1 MTGNILGEAISEK
14 IDAQIN
20 NRQFIQGAGYNL
32 GEQQIQ
38 RTPEVLNYLNNR
50 NAWIKMA
57 SGVSISGSL
66 GKQKLKDLSE
76 VENSY
81 LSGPEIDNLMNSNL
95 AENLI
100 LFNTTQKFDSTKKE
114 YTQRSGV
121 RSSNSFTESINNMY
135 GGLGGN
141 SKGLEPVPGITD
153 ISIQCLNRGS
163 IKKATVNIKAYNKF
177 QFGVIELL
185 YLRLG
190 YIMMLEWG
198 WDKYI
203 DSIDTSMNPSSV
215 TIKDM
220 GSTIIENQWFKDTNY
235 TQTEMLDII
244 QANREIYK
252 GNYDGFFGTVTNFSW
267 KLGKDNV
274 YDITI
279 NLSTLGSVIESLNIN
294 IPSPLK
300 ELKPNLKVDRL
311 TQWVI
316 STRKNFPTDSSDYAS
331 VSNFINEDNEPI
343 TTPINKDLTYYIRFG
358 HFLRIFQN
366 NLIFNINNGNK
377 SLDKELEFDL
387 NLESTLCNYEQNLVS
402 LNPSKTIFSPY
413 MSKNITKN
421 IELYTLKQ
429 ISEKLES
436 FAINKD
442 GIVYGKLFNI
452 YLNLDFIQ
460 TSYENSKNYKLE
472 ASLFKFLT
480 FICEGINES
489 MGQCTQLEVIIKE
502 DKTITFIDQNQI
514 KGYDK
519 KLPLSPTPLNIY
531 GYNPNNTSTFVKDF
545 SIQTKITPDLANI
558 ITIGATAESQKTVNA
573 IPFKNI
579 NKGLDNRFGLK
590 QLLPNEDFGLLEDN
604 QDNQDKEKIESAELL
619 KPKFADLIRN
629 PKTTPYT
636 SLSGYKFEYNG
647 IKFNVVRTLKAVNN
661 NSLISKIKQEISF
674 YYLAAK
680 LESFNTDDIN
690 FARRKTD
697 SENDDFLSLVYS
709 KYQAKFD
716 LNQQELYLERQE
728 QAKKEKKNKEDL
740 ELQNSRGTYQAYLA
754 RSFGG
759 ETGINNTYKTS
770 SVNVN
775 PAPLGTFN
783 VSSTPLYINENE
795 VSQKEALYFDFNN
808 QDHLSLAQNSFK
820 KYLNEKNK
828 NEYESEVISSQGFIP
843 LELGITMEGLS
854 GVKIYNKLNLNTK
867 FLPSSYPKSLKFI
880 ATNVDHK
887 VGGNIWETNIKTISM
902 PLSENPPIN
911 PVILENAGIG
921 RQNNVLIDQSEF
933 NEEIQPSLQD
943 NKLIIQDNR
952 TVANKP
958 FNLSTYGRK
967 DLSQDWLINEM
978 NINTQ
983 DIWRKFL
990 TLLNT
995 NYPGYTLI
1003 INATYRS
1010 YERSEQ
1016 LKKQNKNNAKPGLS
1030 PHNYAYAIDMN
1041 IKDPNGTI
1049 FRKNNR
1055 TPWIESGIIKIA
1067 TDVGLRW
1074 GGNFSNYIDCVHFDV
1089 TNVTNITLNNA
1100 SKIDPN
1106 YDLNEEQA
1114 KSINYV

>member
-114 YTQRSGV
+114 YIKRSGV
-121 RSSNSFTESINNMY
+121 KSYNSFTESINNMY

-163 IKKATVNIKAYNKF
+163 IKRATVNIKAYNKF

-190 YIMMLEWG
+190 YIMILEWG

-220 GSTIIENQWFKDTNY
+220 GSTIIEKQWFKDTNY

-244 QANREIYK
+244 QANREIHN

-294 IPSPLK
+294 IP
-300 ELKPNLKVDRL
+300 EPNPESNLGPDRL
-311 TQWVI
+311 TNWINNTSTNFSDLLTTDDNKITKNYISVDNLYNNNNNNNNNYVI
-316 STRKNFPTDSSDYAS
+316 EIPTESNKPKLRQ
-331 VSNFINEDNEPI
+331 NFIR
-343 TTPINKDLTYYIRFG
+343 LG
-358 HFLRIFQN
+358 HFLRILQN
-366 NLIFNINNGNK
+366 DIIFNIDNGGEKN
-377 SLDKELEFDL
+377 DKELKFDL
-387 NLESTLCNYEQNLVS
+387 DVESTLCNYEKNLIP
-402 LNPSKTIFSPY
+402 LNPNKAIFSVL
-413 MSKNITKN
+413 MGEEFKNAIGEKPFN
-421 IELYTLKQ
+421 DFNSHLKEF
-429 ISEKLES
+429 SLEEDK
-436 FAINKD
+436 I
-442 GIVYGKLFNI
+442 IYGKLLNI
-452 YLNLDFIQ
+452 YLNFDFIQ
-460 TSYENSKNYKLE
+460 KSYNNRKNEKNE
-472 ASLFKFLT
+472 VFLFKFLT
-480 FICEGINES
+480 SICDGINES
-489 MGQCTQLEVIIKE
+489 TGQCTQLEVIIK
-502 DKTITFIDQNQI
+502 DNKTITIIDQNQI
-514 KGYDK
+514 KGYDE
-519 KLPLSPTPLNIY
+519 KLPPSPTPLNIY

-545 SIQTKITPDLANI
+545 NIQTKITPDLANI
-558 ITIGATAESQKTVNA
+558 ITIGATAESLKTENA

-590 QLLPNEDFGLLEDN
+590 QTQSEPLEENISKLPSEEEFKIDFKKDLFD
-604 QDNQDKEKIESAELL
+604 DKK
-619 KPKFADLIRN
+619 
-629 PKTTPYT
+629 TPYN
-636 SLSGYKFEYNG
+636 LYFGYEYTYKGITFNVNTFSTAITNG
-647 IKFNVVRTLKAVNN
+647 IKKLIYKLSNPSFPQETLQRVKDSNN
-661 NSLISKIKQEISF
+661 PK
-674 YYLAAK
+674 
-680 LESFNTDDIN
+680 
-690 FARRKTD
+690 
-697 SENDDFLSLVYS
+697 FLSKAYANYKLAFDQNKRKKIEES
-709 KYQAKFD
+709 RQQSLQRAKG
-716 LNQQELYLERQE
+716 
-728 QAKKEKKNKEDL
+728 
-740 ELQNSRGTYQAYLA
+740 SYQAYLA
-754 RSFGG
+754 KSFGG
-759 ETGINNTYKTS
+759 KAGFEISQNQYSSSSAGTGAGGGKSGIRQVEKVFKVIN
-770 SVNVN
+770 
-775 PAPLGTFN
+775 
-783 VSSTPLYINENE
+783 
-795 VSQKEALYFDFNN
+795 ALYFKWDN
-808 QDHLSLAQNSFK
+808 QDHLSLAQSSFK
-820 KYLNEKNK
+820 RYLDKQNK
-828 NEYESEVISSQGFIP
+828 EEYESKSEVISSQGFIP
-843 LELGITMEGLS
+843 LKLGITMEGLS

-943 NKLIIQDNR
+943 NKLIIVDNR
-952 TVANKP
+952 TVANIP
-958 FNLSTYGRK
+958 FNPITYGRK

-995 NYPGYTLI
+995 NYPGYTLM

-1041 IKDPNGTI
+1041 IKDRNGTI
-1049 FRKNNR
+1049 FEKNDR
-1055 TPWIESGIIKIA
+1055 TPWIESGIVKIA

-1089 TNVTNITLNNA
+1089 TNVTKITLNNA

>member
-235 TQTEMLDII
+235 TQTEMLGII

-294 IPSPLK
+294 IPIPGFLSQS
-300 ELKPNLKVDRL
+300 NLGSDRL
-311 TQWVI
+311 TNWI
-316 STRKNFPTDSSDYAS
+316 NNTSTNFSDLLNTNDNKITKNYVSVNNLYDNNIYKIKIPTDSTESKLKEK
-331 VSNFINEDNEPI
+331 FIR
-343 TTPINKDLTYYIRFG
+343 LG

-366 NLIFNINNGNK
+366 DIIFNIDNGGEKN
-377 SLDKELEFDL
+377 DKELKFDL
-387 NLESTLCNYEQNLVS
+387 DVESTLCNYEKNLIP
-402 LNPSKTIFSPY
+402 LNPNKAIFSVL
-413 MSKNITKN
+413 MGEEFKNAIGEKPFSDFN
-421 IELYTLKQ
+421 SHLKEF
-429 ISEKLES
+429 SLEEDK
-436 FAINKD
+436 I
-442 GIVYGKLFNI
+442 IYGKLLNI
-452 YLNLDFIQ
+452 YLNFDFIQ
-460 TSYENSKNYKLE
+460 KSFNSRKNEKNE
-472 ASLFKFLT
+472 VFLFKFLT
-480 FICEGINES
+480 SICDGINES
-489 MGQCTQLEVIIKE
+489 TGQCTQLEVIIK
-502 DKTITFIDQNQI
+502 DNKTITIIDQNQI
-514 KGYDK
+514 KGYDE
-519 KLPLSPTPLNIY
+519 KLPPSPTPLNIY

-545 SIQTKITPDLANI
+545 NIQTKITPDLANI
-558 ITIGATAESQKTVNA
+558 ITIGATAESLKTENA

-590 QLLPNEDFGLLEDN
+590 QTQSEPLEENKFELPSEEEFQKAFKAALLDSNKTPYNVFFGYEYTYKGITFNVNTFATVATRIGVVFSEEGLSKEISTNIRTEDGNNSKFLSKAYAKYKEAFDQN
-604 QDNQDKEKIESAELL
+604 QSKKIEESIQQLL
-619 KPKFADLIRN
+619 QR
-629 PKTTPYT
+629 
-636 SLSGYKFEYNG
+636 
-647 IKFNVVRTLKAVNN
+647 
-661 NSLISKIKQEISF
+661 
-674 YYLAAK
+674 
-680 LESFNTDDIN
+680 
-690 FARRKTD
+690 ARG
-697 SENDDFLSLVYS
+697 S
-709 KYQAKFD
+709 
-716 LNQQELYLERQE
+716 
-728 QAKKEKKNKEDL
+728 
-740 ELQNSRGTYQAYLA
+740 YQAYLA
-754 RSFGG
+754 KSFGG
-759 ETGINNTYKTS
+759 NLGFVGTVDTEIVINKKTGNAKIKDIK
-770 SVNVN
+770 
-775 PAPLGTFN
+775 G
-783 VSSTPLYINENE
+783 NEIEIKN
-795 VSQKEALYFDFNN
+795 ALYFKWDN
-808 QDHLSLAQNSFK
+808 QDHLSLAQSSFK
-820 KYLNEKNK
+820 RYLDKQNK
-828 NEYESEVISSQGFIP
+828 EEYESKSEVISSQGFIP